1 VTPSLY
7 LSNGAKYQL
16 APVTWEAS
24 GTAVISINEALR
36 QKGISPWA
44 TLSGY
49 VEVEYTWAWDPLCVT
64 VSSVDP
70 VHSVIFTYG
79 LQPSVVA
86 DLRFRISKPKI
97 ASMYSVEGMWWKP
110 EAGITGFV
118 GLSNTTASLLTL
130 GCRSVTAKAKR
141 SESTQSASHR
151 MAPRS

>member
-97 ASMYSVEGMWWKP
+97 AGMYSVE
-110 EAGITGFV
+110 
-118 GLSNTTASLLTL
+118 
-130 GCRSVTAKAKR
+130 TAKAKR
-141 SESTQSASHR
+141 SESIPSASHH